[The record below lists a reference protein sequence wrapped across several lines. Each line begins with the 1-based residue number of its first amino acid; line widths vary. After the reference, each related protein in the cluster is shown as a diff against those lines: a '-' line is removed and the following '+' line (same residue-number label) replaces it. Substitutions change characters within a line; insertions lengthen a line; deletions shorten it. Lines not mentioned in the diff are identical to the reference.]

1 MAAPAKYNSWIH
13 AGFYSGLQKLS
24 VPLSSIFITM
34 ILTKKVLTVEEVSI
48 WGLLMTATSIL
59 ELIRQGLVKTAMI
72 KYINSCDVEDE
83 KKVIAAGFY
92 LNAIITIVVALV
104 MFLATPW
111 LANIFHAPKLETML
125 YILQVGLVINIP
137 FSHFEWLM
145 YGKQLFKGLYWTYLI
160 RQGLTLALVAGML
173 FIPFEQPLYVLVGIY
188 NVAMLAGTLMAY
200 KFVKP
205 FLQDAFIFSKEWVY
219 RLFHFGKYVFASGI
233 STLVFRNADQML
245 MPAILKTPVYNAF
258 QGLALRVISLSD
270 LPSQTLGDILF
281 PKTAQSRNN
290 SNPEVIKYYYE
301 KTVGA
306 SLCLILPLL
315 LFVFIFPK
323 LVILVLA
330 NKEYYPAIPYMRLIL
345 VTAVTLSFLK
355 QFGVI
360 MDSTGK
366 QKHNLVSIT
375 FLAIIQVILCYVF
388 IRHYE
393 LMGAGYALIIS
404 HAIGFIVTQS
414 MLYYYYKINFLNA
427 FKYALKF
434 YPEFYHMISHKL
446 PWNKVK

>member
-1 MAAPAKYNSWIH
+1 MANSQKYNSWVH

-48 WGLLMTATSIL
+48 WGLLMTATAIL
-59 ELIRQGLVKTAMI
+59 ELIRQGLVKTAMV
-72 KYINSCDVEDE
+72 KYINSCEEEDE

-92 LNAIITIVVALV
+92 LNIIITAIVAVA
-104 MFLATPW
+104 MFLITPW
-111 LANIFHAPKLETML
+111 LANVFHAPALKNML
-125 YILQVGLVINIP
+125 YILQAGLLVNIP

-145 YGKQLFKGLYWTYLI
+145 YGKQVFKGLYWTYI
-160 RQGLTLALVAGML
+160 VRQGLTLALVACML
-173 FIPFEQPLYVLVGIY
+173 FIPFKQPLYILVIIY
-188 NVAMLAGTLMAY
+188 NVAMLAGTITART
-200 KFVKP
+200 FVKKY
-205 FLQDAFIFSKEWVY
+205 LTGAYNFSKEWIT

-281 PKTAQSRNN
+281 PKTAHSKNN
-290 SNPEVIKYYYE
+290 SNPQVIKYYYE
-301 KTVGA
+301 KAVGA
-306 SLCLILPLL
+306 SLCLIIPLL
-315 LFVFIFPK
+315 LCVFIFPK

-330 NKEYYPAIPYMRLIL
+330 NEDYYPAIPYMRLIL
-345 VTAVTLSFLK
+345 ITAVALSFLK

-366 QKHNLVSIT
+366 QKHNLIAIT
-375 FLAIIQVILCYVF
+375 FLAVLQVLLCYF
-388 IRHYE
+388 LIGKYQ
-393 LMGAGYALIIS
+393 LMGAGYALLIS
-404 HAIGFIVTQS
+404 HAIGFIITQG

-427 FKYALKF
+427 FKYAVKF
-434 YPEFYHMISHKL
+434 YPEFYGIIVHKM
-446 PWNKVK
+446 PWKKTK

>member
-1 MAAPAKYNSWIH
+1 MATSAKYNSWVH

-48 WGLLMTATSIL
+48 WGLLMTATAIL

-72 KYINSCDVEDE
+72 KYINSCEAADE
-83 KKVIAAGFY
+83 KNVIAAGFY
-92 LNAIITIVVALV
+92 LNAIITVIVAIV
-104 MFLATPW
+104 MFALTPW
-111 LANIFHAPKLETML
+111 LAEVFHAPKLENML
-125 YILQVGLVINIP
+125 YILQIALVINIP

-145 YGKQLFKGLYWTYLI
+145 YGKQLFKGLYWTYLV
-160 RQGLTLALVAGML
+160 RQGLTLALVACML
-173 FIPFEQPLYVLVGIY
+173 FIPFEQPLYVLVVIY
-188 NVAMLAGTLMAY
+188 VIAMLAGTVMAY
-200 KFVKP
+200 KFVKHY
-205 FLQDAFIFSKEWVY
+205 LHGAYTFSGEWIV

-245 MPAILKTPVYNAF
+245 MPSILKTPIYNAF

-281 PKTAQSRNN
+281 PKTAHSKNN
-290 SNPEVIKYYYE
+290 SNPQVLKYYYE

-306 SLCLILPLL
+306 SLCLIIPLL
-315 LFVFIFPK
+315 LLVFIFPK

-330 NKEYYPAIPYMRLIL
+330 NEDYYAAIPYMRLIL
-345 VTAVTLSFLK
+345 ITAVTLSFLK

-366 QKHNLVSIT
+366 QIHNLVSIS
-375 FLAIIQVILCYVF
+375 FLAILQVALCYIF
-388 IRHYE
+388 IRRYE
-393 LMGAGYALIIS
+393 LMGAGYALLIS
-404 HAIGFIVTQS
+404 HAVGFIVTQS

-427 FKYALKF
+427 FKYAVKF
-434 YPEFYHMISHKL
+434 YPEFYHIIAQKL
-446 PWNKVK
+446 PWKKAK